1 MFGRLTIPVFSFSG
15 SRNPSYCSPQDI
27 INISVELDTV
37 KCMTHHEPKK
47 EEKKEE
53 KASVEPIKPGDPR
66 VVRKS
71 SLLDT
76 CYTTSSGKK

>member
-1 MFGRLTIPVFSFSG
+1 
-15 SRNPSYCSPQDI
+15 
-27 INISVELDTV
+27 
-37 KCMTHHEPKK
+37 MTHHEPKK
-47 EEKKEE
+47 EEKKVE
-53 KASVEPIKPGDPR
+53 KAASVEPIKPGDPR

>member
-1 MFGRLTIPVFSFSG
+1 
-15 SRNPSYCSPQDI
+15 
-27 INISVELDTV
+27 
-37 KCMTHHEPKK
+37 MTHHEPKK

-53 KASVEPIKPGDPR
+53 KAASVEPIKPGDPR

-76 CYTTSSGKK
+76 CYTTSSGKKQELRTTFLRGAKAWVFQANFNLFAEYTLFSSAS